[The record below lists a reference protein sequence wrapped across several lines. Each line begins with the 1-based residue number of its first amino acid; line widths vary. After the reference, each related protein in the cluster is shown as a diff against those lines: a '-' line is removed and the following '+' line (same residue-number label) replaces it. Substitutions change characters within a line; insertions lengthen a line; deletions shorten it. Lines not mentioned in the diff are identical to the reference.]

1 MRLSKKKRIAQHKR
15 VYGRT
20 FEVTDEFAGE
30 EVTVRV
36 KVTKLIQKGN
46 NDRMHISITGNI
58 QYDYSPIDCF
68 AHITWLRAGPAWR
81 IKSGHVHTFDSG
93 MVNQIVKHCERI
105 LMELTILEDSN
116 EQDTKA
122 RASESQE
129 TTTNQES

>member
-46 NDRMHISITGNI
+46 NDRMHISIMGNI
-58 QYDYSPIDCF
+58 QYDHSPIDCF
-68 AHITWLRAGPAWR
+68 AHITWTKFGPAWHL
-81 IKSGHVHTFDSG
+81 KGGHVRSLDCG
-93 MVNQIVKHCERI
+93 MMNQIIKHCERI

-122 RASESQE
+122 
-129 TTTNQES
+129 